1 MNPVQ
6 RLRKTGNGTPPNLER
21 LITDFVRWAAAET
34 DAKTIGEAIARANSD
49 GGPLEPWEHLASF
62 EIGEA
67 TDDLQHP
74 YAIIADWR
82 AKLDEREIKIFDSRI
97 AAEPATATLQEVG
110 DEFGLTRER
119 IRQIERGVKEQLAS
133 LVRSQT
139 GAPIRWRMETLKKE
153 TRSAAPLNLV
163 KTLLARE
170 RKRNSPD
177 YRNLLLKVAGPY
189 DLVNRWIVLR
199 ERRGT
204 DPTEM
209 IVASTDE
216 FNCIDM
222 DFATDELN
230 AWGLR
235 PELHTEWLQRDG
247 RIVRIND
254 HLVRWD
260 TRVEDKLVFA
270 LFDIGEPSTLDEL
283 INHINWV
290 GARATCLN
298 AASRDE
304 RIVRSSQH
312 QLGLKSWG
320 GDEYVSIPETM
331 RRVLAAENQPMRVSE
346 LARKLKSER
355 GFNER
360 SVFAF
365 SYAPMF
371 FQRGGWV
378 RVRGEDEPYDYEGV
392 SINDASGVFYL
403 GRGRTSL
410 LFKIDGNATRGSG
423 RPLTYAVGKILKIE
437 VDGDYEFQTTGG
449 ASLRITFPRSSSMGP
464 TLGSTREILEAVQA
478 KHGDWITL
486 LFDKTEMSVEARI
499 TDVSSSAPSWELV
512 ARLTGINPKRGST
525 ELAMALGCDPDDI
538 RPTLLHRNDLV
549 VANALP

>member
-1 MNPVQ
+1 MNLVQ
-6 RLRKTGNGTPPNLER
+6 RLRKIGNGTPPNLER

-34 DAKTIGEAIARANSD
+34 DAKTIGEAIAQANSD
-49 GGPLEPWEHLASF
+49 GGPLEPWEHLASV

-97 AAEPATATLQEVG
+97 AGEPATATLQEVG
-110 DEFGLTRER
+110 DEFGITRER

-139 GAPIRWRMETLKKE
+139 GAPIRWRIETLKKE
-153 TRSAAPLNLV
+153 TRSATPLNLV
-163 KTLLARE
+163 KTLLAHE
-170 RKRNSPD
+170 RDSPD
-177 YRNLLLKVAGPY
+177 YRNLLLEVAGPY
-189 DLVNRWIVLR
+189 DLVNGWIVLR

-204 DPTEM
+204 DPTEK

-222 DFATDELN
+222 NFATDELN

-254 HLVRWD
+254 HFVRWD

-270 LFDIGEPSTLDEL
+270 LFDVGEPSTLDEL

-290 GARATCLN
+290 GSRATCMN

-304 RIVRSSQH
+304 RIVRTSQR

-320 GDEYVSIPETM
+320 GEEYISIPETI
-331 RRVLAAENQPMRVSE
+331 RHVLATENRPMRISE
-346 LARKLKSER
+346 LALKLKSER

-360 SVFAF
+360 SVFAYC
-365 SYAPMF
+365 YAPMF
-371 FQRGGWV
+371 IHRGGSV
-378 RVRGEDEPYDYEGV
+378 RVRGENEPYDYEGV
-392 SINDASGVFYL
+392 SINDASGVFHL
-403 GRGRTSL
+403 GRGRASL
-410 LFKIDGNATRGSG
+410 LFEVDGNAMRGSG
-423 RPLTYAVGKILKIE
+423 RALTYAVGKILEIE
-437 VDGDYEFQTTGG
+437 VDGDYEFHTSDGEG
-449 ASLRITFPRSSSMGP
+449 VRITFPRSSSMGP
-464 TLGSTREILEAVQA
+464 ILGSTRTILDAVQA
-478 KHGDWITL
+478 KHGDWVAL

-499 TDVSSSAPSWELV
+499 TDVSSSAPSWGLV
-512 ARLTGINPKRGST
+512 ARLTGINPEHGSV
-525 ELAMALGCDPDDI
+525 ELAMALGCDPDDV
-538 RPTLLHRNDLV
+538 RPTLLHRNELV